1 MNNIKSIIMN
11 QTTHQT
17 EQNINE
23 FFLKFRSNPTNSFID
38 HKDIFSLLMSKID
51 AKDKLE
57 LINKITHSNPPFDNL
72 KGLNKE
78 NVIKN
83 IVRPILANNTPND
96 IMEFKSNLNAL
107 KDASNSKYKEF
118 VKTEK
123 DEIKF
128 IPAKVSSEDY
138 IKFLV
143 ENKNLIINAEKNESS
158 VSSAMLLLA
167 FHELK
172 NKPKMHTIL
181 TSSGVDPSLANDFI
195 KSGIFEHNPQT
206 NEIKKMVVRAINSNQ
221 ENVATFKNLTDL
233 TPTVKNEK
241 ENAINRKM

>member
-1 MNNIKSIIMN
+1 MSE
-11 QTTHQT
+11 TTQP

-23 FFLKFRSNPTNSFID
+23 FYLKFRSNPTNSFIN

-57 LINKITHSNPPFDNL
+57 LINQITHSNPAFDNL

-78 NVIKN
+78 NVIER
-83 IVRPILANNTPND
+83 IVKPILANNTPED
-96 IMEFKSNLNAL
+96 IMAFKTKLNAL
-107 KDASNSKYKEF
+107 KDASEAKYKEF

-128 IPAKVSSEDY
+128 IPAKVSSEEY
-138 IKFLV
+138 VKFLV
-143 ENKNLIINAEKNESS
+143 DNKNLIINAEKNESS

-167 FHELK
+167 YHELK

-181 TSSGVDPSLANDFI
+181 TNSGVDPSLANDFI
-195 KSGIFEHNPQT
+195 KSGILEHNPQT
-206 NEIKKMVVRAINSNQ
+206 NEIKKLVVRAINSNQ

-233 TPTVKNEK
+233 TPTFKNEK
-241 ENAINRKM
+241 ENVVNKKI